1 GRTRGG
7 PRRRRAGP
15 RGPRTGSRTR
25 PARCGSAASPAARS
39 DGPRRAAPGRPP
51 GARRGVRRGCPR
63 PPARAGARPCVPRC
77 PFLDPAS
84 RRRHGRPLWRTR
96 APAGDA
102 AIGASR
108 GPDRDRRAPAARI
121 VAHDDQRGAG
131 VVTGTGGQVPARPSG
146 RGDGARAAG
155 QPYSERAVL
164 DPTDELR
171 ILLVEDDDGDAIL
184 VEELLSD
191 GDLTVDLHRATTL
204 DAALETLVS
213 RQVHC
218 VLLDLGLPDS
228 VGLSGVERLRAGA
241 HPPAL
246 VVLTGHSGIDLGVQ
260 AVAAGADDYLVKGE
274 VDGDLLGR
282 SVRYAVQRRM
292 SVEQQRAL
300 YRSEVRAAET
310 ARLERALLPT
320 PLVQDDRLDVMVGY
334 VPGGNGLLGGDFFDA
349 VERPDGTV
357 LCVIGDVAGHGP
369 DEAALGATLRTAWRT
384 IVLSDTQPEGI
395 LPLLER
401 VLVPERSRPEVFVTL
416 CQVVISA
423 DRRTAEVYLA
433 GHLAP
438 LLLRDVAS
446 EITPTARGRALGI
459 PVSGGWTSQTVELGE
474 RWALMLYT

>member
-1 GRTRGG
+1 M
-7 PRRRRAGP
+7 
-15 RGPRTGSRTR
+15 
-25 PARCGSAASPAARS
+25 
-39 DGPRRAAPGRPP
+39 
-51 GARRGVRRGCPR
+51 
-63 PPARAGARPCVPRC
+63 
-77 PFLDPAS
+77 
-84 RRRHGRPLWRTR
+84 
-96 APAGDA
+96 
-102 AIGASR
+102 
-108 GPDRDRRAPAARI
+108 
-121 VAHDDQRGAG
+121 
-131 VVTGTGGQVPARPSG
+131 TGTGGKVPARPSG

-228 VGLSGVERLRAGA
+228 VGLSAVERLRAGA

-474 RWALMLYT
+474 RWALMLYTDGLVEATVAGPPGAAGSRERPQRVGVEGLRRAVDRALEQGVEGVVERVFRSVRDLHGGPLADDAALLVLGWGGDEASPGERTATLADSEEWAR

>member
-1 GRTRGG
+1 
-7 PRRRRAGP
+7 
-15 RGPRTGSRTR
+15 
-25 PARCGSAASPAARS
+25 
-39 DGPRRAAPGRPP
+39 
-51 GARRGVRRGCPR
+51 
-63 PPARAGARPCVPRC
+63 
-77 PFLDPAS
+77 
-84 RRRHGRPLWRTR
+84 
-96 APAGDA
+96 
-102 AIGASR
+102 
-108 GPDRDRRAPAARI
+108 
-121 VAHDDQRGAG
+121 
-131 VVTGTGGQVPARPSG
+131 VTGTGGQVPARPSG

-384 IVLSDTQPEGI
+384 IVLSDTRPEGI

-459 PVSGGWTSQTVELGE
+459 PVAGGWTSQTVELGE
-474 RWALMLYT
+474 RWALMLYTDGLVEATVAGPPGAAGSRERPQRVGVEGLRRAVDRALEQGVEGVVERVFRSVRDLHGGPLADDAALLVLGWGGDEASPGERTATLADSEEWAR

>member
-1 GRTRGG
+1 M
-7 PRRRRAGP
+7 
-15 RGPRTGSRTR
+15 
-25 PARCGSAASPAARS
+25 
-39 DGPRRAAPGRPP
+39 
-51 GARRGVRRGCPR
+51 
-63 PPARAGARPCVPRC
+63 
-77 PFLDPAS
+77 
-84 RRRHGRPLWRTR
+84 
-96 APAGDA
+96 
-102 AIGASR
+102 
-108 GPDRDRRAPAARI
+108 
-121 VAHDDQRGAG
+121 
-131 VVTGTGGQVPARPSG
+131 
-146 RGDGARAAG
+146 
-155 QPYSERAVL
+155 
-164 DPTDELR
+164 
-171 ILLVEDDDGDAIL
+171 LLVEDDDGDAIL

-191 GDLTVDLHRATTL
+191 GDLTVELHRATTL
-204 DAALETLVS
+204 DAALEELVS
-213 RQVHC
+213 RDVDC

-228 VGLSGVERLRAGA
+228 VGLSAVERVRTGT

-246 VVLTGHSGIDLGVQ
+246 VVLTGHAGIDLGVQ

-282 SVRYAVQRRM
+282 SVRYAVQRRR

-320 PLVQDDRLDVMVGY
+320 PLVRDDRLDVMVGY

-384 IVLSDTQPEGI
+384 IVLSDTPPEGI

-416 CQVVISA
+416 CQVVVSA
-423 DRRTAEVYLA
+423 DRRRAEVYLA

-438 LLLRDVAS
+438 LLLRDTAT

-459 PVSGGWTSQTVELGE
+459 PVQGGWTSQPVDLGE
-474 RWALMLYT
+474 RWALMLYTDGLVEATVARPGDSTGPRARPERVGVDGLRRAVDSALEQGVEGVVERVFRRVRDLHGGPLADDAALLVIGWGGDEGSPGERTATLADSDEWAR

>member
-1 GRTRGG
+1 M
-7 PRRRRAGP
+7 
-15 RGPRTGSRTR
+15 
-25 PARCGSAASPAARS
+25 
-39 DGPRRAAPGRPP
+39 
-51 GARRGVRRGCPR
+51 
-63 PPARAGARPCVPRC
+63 
-77 PFLDPAS
+77 
-84 RRRHGRPLWRTR
+84 
-96 APAGDA
+96 
-102 AIGASR
+102 
-108 GPDRDRRAPAARI
+108 
-121 VAHDDQRGAG
+121 
-131 VVTGTGGQVPARPSG
+131 TGTGGQVPARPSG

-384 IVLSDTQPEGI
+384 IVLSDTRPEGI

-459 PVSGGWTSQTVELGE
+459 PVAGGWTSQTVELGE
-474 RWALMLYT
+474 RWALMLYTDGLVEATVAGPPGAAGSRERPQRVGVEGLRRAVDRALEQGVEGVVERVFRSVRDLHGGPLADDAALLVLGWGGDEASPGERTATLADSEEWAR

>member
-1 GRTRGG
+1 M
-7 PRRRRAGP
+7 
-15 RGPRTGSRTR
+15 
-25 PARCGSAASPAARS
+25 
-39 DGPRRAAPGRPP
+39 
-51 GARRGVRRGCPR
+51 
-63 PPARAGARPCVPRC
+63 
-77 PFLDPAS
+77 
-84 RRRHGRPLWRTR
+84 
-96 APAGDA
+96 
-102 AIGASR
+102 
-108 GPDRDRRAPAARI
+108 
-121 VAHDDQRGAG
+121 
-131 VVTGTGGQVPARPSG
+131 TGTGGQVPARPSG

-228 VGLSGVERLRAGA
+228 VGLSAVERLRAGA

-474 RWALMLYT
+474 RWALMLYTDGLVEATVAGPGGRGGSRERPQRVGVEGLRRAVDRALEQGVEGVVERVFRSVRDLHGGPLADDAALLVLGWGGDEASPGERTATLADSEEWAR

>member
-1 GRTRGG
+1 MH
-7 PRRRRAGP
+7 A
-15 RGPRTGSRTR
+15 
-25 PARCGSAASPAARS
+25 
-39 DGPRRAAPGRPP
+39 
-51 GARRGVRRGCPR
+51 
-63 PPARAGARPCVPRC
+63 
-77 PFLDPAS
+77 
-84 RRRHGRPLWRTR
+84 
-96 APAGDA
+96 
-102 AIGASR
+102 
-108 GPDRDRRAPAARI
+108 
-121 VAHDDQRGAG
+121 
-131 VVTGTGGQVPARPSG
+131 
-146 RGDGARAAG
+146 
-155 QPYSERAVL
+155 ERAVL
-164 DPTDELR
+164 APTDELSV
-171 ILLVEDDDGDAIL
+171 LLVEDDDGDAIL

-191 GDLTVDLHRATTL
+191 GNLTVELHRATTL
-204 DAALETLVS
+204 DAALDTLGTRHVD
-213 RQVHC
+213 C

-228 VGLSGVERLRAGA
+228 VGLSAVERVRAGVR
-241 HPPAL
+241 PPAL
-246 VVLTGHSGIDLGVQ
+246 VVLTGHSGVDLGVQ

-320 PLVQDDRLDVMVGY
+320 PLVQDDRIDVMVGY

-384 IVLSDTQPEGI
+384 IVLSDTPPEAI

-401 VLVPERSRPEVFVTL
+401 VLVPERARPEVFVTL

-438 LLLRDVAS
+438 LLLRDTAA

-459 PVSGGWTSQTVELGE
+459 PVTGGWESQSVDLGE
-474 RWALMLYT
+474 RWALMLYTDGLVEATVASSGGATGSRTRQERVGVDGLRRAVDSALEHGVEGVVERVFRRVRELHGGPLADDAALLVLGWGGDEGVPGERTATLADSEEWVR

>member
-1 GRTRGG
+1 M
-7 PRRRRAGP
+7 
-15 RGPRTGSRTR
+15 
-25 PARCGSAASPAARS
+25 
-39 DGPRRAAPGRPP
+39 
-51 GARRGVRRGCPR
+51 
-63 PPARAGARPCVPRC
+63 
-77 PFLDPAS
+77 
-84 RRRHGRPLWRTR
+84 
-96 APAGDA
+96 
-102 AIGASR
+102 
-108 GPDRDRRAPAARI
+108 
-121 VAHDDQRGAG
+121 
-131 VVTGTGGQVPARPSG
+131 TGTDRQGPPARPSAQG
-146 RGDGARAAG
+146 VGANGDGARP
-155 QPYSERAVL
+155 QRAVL
-164 DPTDELR
+164 APTDELR
-171 ILLVEDDDGDAIL
+171 ILLVEDDDGDAVL

-191 GDLTVDLHRATTL
+191 GNLKVELHRAATL
-204 DAALETLVS
+204 DVALEMLGTRHVD
-213 RQVHC
+213 C

-228 VGLSGVERLRAGA
+228 VGLSAVERVRAGID
-241 HPPAL
+241 PPAL
-246 VVLTGHSGIDLGVQ
+246 VVLTGHAGIDLGVQ

-320 PLVQDDRLDVMVGY
+320 PLVQDDRLDIMVGY

-401 VLVPERSRPEVFVTL
+401 VLVPERARPEVFVTL

-423 DRRTAEVYLA
+423 DRRRAEIYLA

-438 LLLRDVAS
+438 LLLRETAT
-446 EITPTARGRALGI
+446 EIDPTARGRALGI
-459 PVSGGWTSQTVELGE
+459 PVSGGWAPQGVDLGD
-474 RWALMLYT
+474 RWALMLYTDGLVEATVVGPGTSVAGPRARPERVGVDGLRRAVDSALEQGVEGVVERVFRRVRDLHGGPLADDAALLVVGWGGEGGAPGERTATLADSDEWSR